1 VVADNQKLKCN
12 IILDAFAQ
20 YIPFQLLEYS
30 KNYCYLGRAIVQTK
44 KEMEK
49 NPQNSGKDEVRE
61 QLVRAARQVFARFG
75 YKKTSLEDI
84 SREARKGKSTIYY
97 YFKSKDDIFKAVID
111 TEAEIRAKTID
122 DQISVI
128 DDPQLKLKTYISV
141 RMLTLKNVGNY
152 DEAIKNDL
160 LDNLYFV
167 NSFRNNHF
175 DAEINL
181 VKDLLLEGIEK
192 GVYTIQNP
200 ELTAKTIVTLLHGFE
215 VPIILKNLSDEEL
228 QKSVDE
234 MLNILFF
241 GIVAKK

>member
-1 VVADNQKLKCN
+1 
-12 IILDAFAQ
+12 
-20 YIPFQLLEYS
+20 
-30 KNYCYLGRAIVQTK
+30 
-44 KEMEK
+44 MER

-61 QLVRAARQVFARFG
+61 QLVQAARQVFVRYG
-75 YKKTSLEDI
+75 YKKTALDDI
-84 SREARKGKSTIYY
+84 SKEARKGKSTIYY

-111 TEAEIRAKTID
+111 AEAEIRAKTID
-122 DQISVI
+122 DQISTI
-128 DDPQLKLKTYISV
+128 DDPQLKLKTYIYV
-141 RMLTLKNVGNY
+141 RMLTLKKVGNY
-152 DEAIKNDL
+152 YEAIKNDL

-215 VPIILKNLSDEEL
+215 VPLILKNLSDEEL

-241 GIVAKK
+241 GIVTKK

>member
-1 VVADNQKLKCN
+1 
-12 IILDAFAQ
+12 
-20 YIPFQLLEYS
+20 
-30 KNYCYLGRAIVQTK
+30 
-44 KEMEK
+44 MEST
-49 NPQNSGKDEVRE
+49 PHNSGKDEVRE
-61 QLVRAARQVFARFG
+61 QLVQAARQVFVRYG
-75 YKKTSLEDI
+75 YKKTALDDI
-84 SREARKGKSTIYY
+84 AREARKGKSTIYY
-97 YFKSKDDIFKAVID
+97 YFKSKDEIFKAVID
-111 TEAEIRAKTID
+111 AEAEIRAKTID
-122 DQISVI
+122 DQISI
-128 DDPQLKLKTYISV
+128 IEDPQLKLKTYIYV
-141 RMLTLKNVGNY
+141 RMLSLKKVGNY
-152 DEAIKNDL
+152 YEAIKNDL

-200 ELTAKTIVTLLHGFE
+200 ELTAKTIVTLLQGFE
-215 VPIILKNLSDEEL
+215 VPLILKNLSDEEL